1 MYIFSFLEK
10 FKVINQCAKTNMFA
24 FLTKRILLQQLIY
37 IRRFGCK
44 AAATTTTTT
53 TTSSRLVDFMTCNA
67 LNLTLKCNS
76 IFQYYYFTIH
86 FIISIID

>member
-1 MYIFSFLEK
+1 
-10 FKVINQCAKTNMFA
+10 MFA

-44 AAATTTTTT
+44 AAATTSTTTT
-53 TTSSRLVDFMTCNA
+53 GGSRLVNFMTCNA

-76 IFQYYYFTIH
+76 IFQYYYYFTISFH
-86 FIISIID
+86 KYQSLINIQVLVISYF